1 MTSMP
6 RKLLHSHD
14 ARVGGLVASK
24 PLQLIVR
31 LIEGLIARSR
41 SELQEMKL
49 PSLATTGLVALA
61 LRPLTRSL
69 SQPKLRLTTR
79 LSLR

>member
-1 MTSMP
+1 MTSKP
-6 RKLLHSHD
+6 KKLLHSHD
-14 ARVGGLVASK
+14 ARVGGLVVSK

-31 LIEGLIARSR
+31 LIEGLIAKSR
-41 SELQEMKL
+41 GEPLEMKL

-69 SQPKLRLTTR
+69 SQRKLMLTTR
-79 LSLR
+79 LSLK